1 MTIITG
7 VNTRPSMSK
16 GDAINLREYL
26 SRVVSNEYPTPTI
39 ISCDT
44 SVFIGPGPQSI
55 TNPGG
60 KWVDGVT
67 VLHFRCDTLAGAQGL
82 LARTGARSVST
93 DPPQGPLPDG
103 EIYRTVLAVWHALYF
118 KIKYE
123 EFKIKYEE
131 ITS

>member
-7 VNTRPSMSK
+7 VNTRPNMRK
-16 GDAINLREYL
+16 GDAIALRDYL

-39 ISCDT
+39 IACDT
-44 SVFIGPGPQSI
+44 SVFIGPGPLDSA
-55 TNPGG
+55 GRG
-60 KWVDGVT
+60 RWVDGVT